1 MARLFDSIKIN
12 SLELRNRIL
21 MAPMS
26 MGYAGEKGEVTEKL
40 IKHYV
45 DRADKTG
52 IIITGHAYIEP
63 IGRFNKGQ
71 LGIFSDENIPGLKR
85 LTKAVHD
92 NDTPIGIQ
100 ISHAGGETSPSLVGE
115 TPVAPSSIPGEK
127 ETPRE
132 LTESQ
137 IESLLEKF
145 GKAAERALDAEFDLI
160 EIHGAHGFLLNQF
173 VSPLTNKRE
182 DKYGGSL
189 KNRIRFPLQVATRIR
204 EIVGKNFPLEYRLG
218 SDDLAPGGIT
228 LEDSKVFAK
237 ELISVGID
245 SLHISGG
252 LCGGQPSSLTGEG
265 YFIPHAETI
274 KKAVNTIVI
283 GGGGIINPE
292 FADKVIREN
301 KVDMVFLGRAFL
313 KEPKWAANA
322 IKGLQEG

>member
-26 MGYAGEKGEVTEKL
+26 MGYAEGKGYVTDRL

-45 DRADKTG
+45 DRADGTG
-52 IIITGHAYIEP
+52 IIITGHTYIEP
-63 IGRFNKGQ
+63 AGKFNNGQ
-71 LGIFSDENIPGLKR
+71 LGIFSNEHVSGLKK
-85 LTKAVHD
+85 LSKAVHD
-92 NDTPIGIQ
+92 KNTPIGIQ
-100 ISHAGGETSPSLVGE
+100 ISHAGGAASSRIMGE
-115 TPVAPSSIPGEK
+115 TPVAPSSITREK

-132 LTESQ
+132 LTQSQ
-137 IESLLEKF
+137 IESLVQKF
-145 GKAAERALDAEFDLI
+145 GRAAERALTAEFDLI

-182 DKYGGSL
+182 DEYGGSL
-189 KNRIRFPLQVATRIR
+189 ENRIRFPLKVATRIR
-204 EIVGKNFPLEYRLG
+204 EVVGKNFPLEYRLG
-218 SDDLAPGGIT
+218 SDDLTPGGIT

-237 ELISVGID
+237 ELVRVGID
-245 SLHISGG
+245 SLNVSGG
-252 LCGGQPSSLTGEG
+252 LCGGRPSRLTGEG

-283 GGGGIINPE
+283 GGGGIITLE
-292 FADKVIREN
+292 YADKVIKEN

-322 IKGLQEG
+322 KKKLQQG

>member
-12 SLELRNRIL
+12 SLEIRNRIL

-26 MGYAGEKGEVTEKL
+26 MGYAEEKGDVTDKL

-45 DRADKTG
+45 DRADGTG
-52 IIITGHAYIEP
+52 IIITGHAYIELV
-63 IGRFNKGQ
+63 GKFNKGQ
-71 LGIFSDENIPGLKR
+71 LGIFSDEHISGLMK

-92 NDTPIGIQ
+92 KNTPIGVQ
-100 ISHAGGETSPSLVGE
+100 ISHAGGAASSSIVGE
-115 TPVAPSSIPGEK
+115 TPVAPSSIPGGK
-127 ETPRE
+127 EPSRE

-137 IESLLEKF
+137 IADLVENF
-145 GKAAERALDAEFDLI
+145 GHAAERALAAEFDLI

-173 VSPLTNKRE
+173 VSPLTNKRK

-189 KNRIRFPLQVATRIR
+189 ENRIRFPLQVTTRIR

-218 SDDLAPGGIT
+218 SDDLTPGGIT

-237 ELISVGID
+237 ELFRVGID
-245 SLHISGG
+245 SIHVSGG

-265 YFIPHAETI
+265 FFIPHAETI
-274 KKAVNTIVI
+274 KKAVNTIVV

-292 FADKVIREN
+292 FADKVIKEN

-322 IKGLQEG
+322 IQKLKEG